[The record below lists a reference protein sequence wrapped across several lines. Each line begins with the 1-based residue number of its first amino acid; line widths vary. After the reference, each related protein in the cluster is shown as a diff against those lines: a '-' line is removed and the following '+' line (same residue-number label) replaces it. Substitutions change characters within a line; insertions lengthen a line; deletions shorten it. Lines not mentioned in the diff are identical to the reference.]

1 MIKKVAFTLFL
12 FLANILLAGE
22 AHELATELH
31 YLESYQ
37 QGIQTAKKEHKMMM
51 LVVVQDDCHWCKK
64 FKRTTLS
71 DSGIKEQI
79 ADIVKVMVDRY
90 ANMPQ
95 KFESKFFPMVFFV
108 NPQTQN
114 VLVTSYGYKT
124 KELFT
129 QKIQKARDKFR
140 RLQEQK

>member
-1 MIKKVAFTLFL
+1 MKKKVIFLCLFIGNFL
-12 FLANILLAGE
+12 FAGE
-22 AHELATELH
+22 AHDLATELH
-31 YLESYQ
+31 YLESYHK
-37 QGIQTAKKEHKMMM
+37 GVQTAKKEHKLMM
-51 LVVVQDDCHWCKK
+51 LVVVEDECHWCKK

-71 DSGIKEQI
+71 DSGIKEYMQ
-79 ADIVKVMVDRY
+79 DIVKVMVDRY
-90 ANMPQ
+90 ADMPQ

-129 QKIQKARDKFR
+129 QEIQKARKKFNT
-140 RLQEQK
+140 LEQ

>member
-1 MIKKVAFTLFL
+1 MKKVILILFLSLANTLF
-12 FLANILLAGE
+12 AGE
-22 AHELATELH
+22 AHELATALH

-37 QGIQTAKKEHKMMM
+37 QGVQTAKKEHEMMM
-51 LVVVQDDCHWCKK
+51 LVVVEDGCHWCKK

-71 DSGIKEQI
+71 DSDIKKDMQ
-79 ADIVKVMVDRY
+79 DIVKVMVDRY

-108 NPQTQN
+108 NPQMQD

-129 QKIQKARDKFR
+129 QEIQKARNKFNT
-140 RLQEQK
+140 LEQ